1 MRESNKFAL
10 WIILA
15 SATLTVMAGAII
27 SPIVNLMREDLAL
40 DRAAAGLIITT
51 HALFVALF
59 SPLVGSLMDKIGPKK
74 PYLFGL
80 VLYGL
85 AGGAGLF
92 ARSYWSLLALRALLG
107 IAVAAIMN
115 PITVIILNLYQG
127 AARNKAMGWRGSAN
141 SMGGILWPL
150 LGGVLGGFS
159 WRVPFGVYVVG
170 IPLGVLALLAVP
182 DARPQERTHTGKD
195 GPVWDILRDHPLLF
209 VIYGLMLLTNVL
221 LYTIVV
227 FVPQLLERLGVSR
240 PFHISLFLTAMTLS
254 AGVTS
259 LLYGRIKSRLSYE
272 RIVLIALA
280 LWAVGYTAVSQA
292 TSPLVIALA
301 TAFFGIGQGMTMP
314 ALMVWV
320 GELVPAPF
328 RGRVAAYLGMFGSLG
343 QFLAPVLFGVLLQ
356 VVELGGIFLIAGAIC
371 AFVFVAFLIGR
382 KQMWPRSSSTTVHK

>member
-1 MRESNKFAL
+1 L
-10 WIILA
+10 WIILS

-27 SPIVNLMREDLAL
+27 SPIVNLMREDLGI
-40 DRAAAGLIITT
+40 DRTAAGLIIAT
-51 HALFVALF
+51 HALFVTLF

-85 AGGAGLF
+85 AGGAGLLV
-92 ARSYWSLLALRALLG
+92 RSYWPLLALRALLG

-115 PITVIILNLYQG
+115 PITVMVLNLYQG
-127 AARNKAMGWRGSAN
+127 DDRNKVMGWRGSAN
-141 SMGGILWPL
+141 SVGGIVWPL
-150 LGGVLGGFS
+150 VGGLLGGFS
-159 WRVPFGVYVVG
+159 WRVPFGVYAVG

-182 DARPQERTHTGKD
+182 EARPEKD
-195 GPVWDILRDHPLLF
+195 SHADIPGPIWAVFWEHPLLF

-227 FVPQLLERLGVSR
+227 FVPQLLERIGVSR

-254 AGVTS
+254 AGATS
-259 LLYGRIKSRLSYE
+259 FLYGRIKSRLSYE

-280 LWAVGYTAVSQA
+280 LWAIGYTAVSQVS
-292 TSPLVIALA
+292 SPWVIALA
-301 TAFFGIGQGMTMP
+301 SAFFGIGQGMTMP
-314 ALMVWV
+314 ALMVWI

-343 QFLAPVLFGVLLQ
+343 QFLAPVLFGATLRLI
-356 VVELGGIFLIAGAIC
+356 ELDGIFLIAGGTC
-371 AFVFVAFLIGR
+371 ALVFLSFLIGAG
-382 KQMWPRSSSTTVHK
+382 KVKG

>member
-1 MRESNKFAL
+1 MKDSSKFAL
-10 WIILA
+10 WIILS

-27 SPIVNLMREDLAL
+27 SPVLNLMREDLGI
-40 DRAAAGLIITT
+40 DRASAGLIITT

-92 ARSYWSLLALRALLG
+92 VRSYWPLLALRALLG

-115 PITVIILNLYQG
+115 PITVMILNLYQG
-127 AARNKAMGWRGSAN
+127 AVRNKVMGWRGSAN
-141 SMGGILWPL
+141 SVGGIVWPLVGGL
-150 LGGVLGGFS
+150 LGGLS
-159 WRVPFGVYVVG
+159 WRIPFGVYAVG
-170 IPLGVLALLAVP
+170 IPLGVLALIAVP
-182 DARPQERTHTGKD
+182 EARPEDRPHAGQG
-195 GPVWDILRDHPLLF
+195 GPVWVVLREHPLLF

-227 FVPQLLERLGVSR
+227 FVPQLLERIGVSR
-240 PFHISLFLTAMTLS
+240 PFHISLYLTAMTLS

-259 LLYGRIKSRLSYE
+259 FLYGRIKSRASYE
-272 RIVLIALA
+272 RIILISLS
-280 LWAVGYTAVSQA
+280 LWAIGYTAVSQA
-292 TSPLVIALA
+292 ASPPIIALA
-301 TAFFGIGQGMTMP
+301 AAFFGIGQGMTMP

-328 RGRVAAYLGMFGSLG
+328 RGRAAAYLGMFGSFG
-343 QFLAPVLFGVLLQ
+343 QFLAPALFGALLRF
-356 VVELGGIFLIAGAIC
+356 VALDGIFLIAGGIC
-371 AFVFVAFLIGR
+371 ALIFLVLIGGKR
-382 KQMWPRSSSTTVHK
+382 IWNRSNSATVRT